1 MRRSASLG
9 FALAACFLPAAASS
23 AHAQESTTRGFTIGV
38 QISGAS
44 LQVENQDRNDAG
56 GGGLKL
62 GYGINRR
69 FTIFARGDGARFED
83 QSTGEIDGDWTMGH
97 FDLGTRFHF
106 ANSLR
111 MWVPFLE
118 AAFSYRAVNVS
129 NPVVDGTPRNELSI
143 DGPGFTLGGGIAVYF
158 AESFALDLTLLW
170 TGGEFTTV
178 RVDDFSVTGLDFD
191 ARSTRLDLG
200 VGWWF

>member
-1 MRRSASLG
+1 MRRTTAT
-9 FALAACFLPAAASS
+9 ALALATATFLSAATAG
-23 AHAQESTTRGFTIGV
+23 AQESTTRGFTIGV

-44 LQVENQDRNDAG
+44 LQVEDQERNNAG
-56 GGGLKL
+56 GGGLRL

-69 FTIFARGDGARFED
+69 FTIFARGDGARFDD
-83 QSTGEIDGDWTMGH
+83 QSTGDIDGDWTMGH

-118 AAFSYRAVNVS
+118 AAFSYRAVSVS
-129 NPVVDGTPRNELSI
+129 SPVVSGTARNELSI
-143 DGPGFTLGGGIAVYF
+143 EGPGFTLGGGIAVYF
-158 AESFALDLTLLW
+158 AESFALDLALLW

-178 RVDDFSVTGLDFD
+178 RVDDFSVTNLDFD
-191 ARSTRLDLG
+191 ARSSRLDLG
-200 VGWWF
+200 VAWWL